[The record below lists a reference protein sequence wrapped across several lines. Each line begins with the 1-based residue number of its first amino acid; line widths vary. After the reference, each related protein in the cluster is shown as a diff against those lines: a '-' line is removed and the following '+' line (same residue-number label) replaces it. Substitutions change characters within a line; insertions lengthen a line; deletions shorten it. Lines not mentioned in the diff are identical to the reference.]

1 MGKVTRCIP
10 KTSKMCSPC
19 GPMVCYKYEDCG
31 PPLQCLPR
39 SAFKRN
45 GLQDCQFFQQGSI
58 RYLCRTDGCCQ
69 KPCPCCPPCKL
80 KSSFVYKFGQGPK
93 NPPKAV
99 DRKRT
104 AQKKRMKK
112 KIS

>member
-1 MGKVTRCIP
+1 MFSLIVLEGPRKHRKCVLHVVQWYATNM
-10 KTSKMCSPC
+10 KTVVLRFSVYPALRSSVM
-19 GPMVCYKYEDCG
+19 DCKIASSSSRG
-31 PPLQCLPR
+31 QYGIYAAQMAAAKSR
-39 SAFKRN
+39 
-45 GLQDCQFFQQGSI
+45 
-58 RYLCRTDGCCQ
+58 
-69 KPCPCCPPCKL
+69 KL